1 MPSLTPEGWT
11 RRSSQPDG
19 FVWHSHHRDL
29 RGMVFLTFAFA
40 VACGVAGYHIG
51 RVAEPSK
58 QGEATAP
65 FAQTVPD
72 QLPVPEAAVRS
83 QEQQA
88 AARTQQ
94 PAVVLLNS
102 GAGAVDH
109 ARPDPEQ
116 EKPSDRG
123 KISTK
128 AQDNLRAKQRVPRD
142 TSQWLRTYGELREYT
157 LRGR

>member
-1 MPSLTPEGWT
+1 MPSLIPEGWT
-11 RRSSQPDG
+11 RRPSEPER

-51 RVAEPSK
+51 RIAEPGK

-65 FAQTVPD
+65 SAQTVPD
-72 QLPVPEAAVRS
+72 QLQVPEAAVRS

-88 AARTQQ
+88 AARMQQ
-94 PAVVLLNS
+94 PAVVLLNP
-102 GAGAVDH
+102 GAV
-109 ARPDPEQ
+109 DPEQ
-116 EKPSDRG
+116 EQPSDRG

-128 AQDNLRAKQRVPRD
+128 AQDNLRAKDRVPRD